1 MKHETLLSRVLANPS
16 AGESFAKAMSG
27 TGTAPDFS
35 GYWVNELHSSMDLII
50 RGTSVSGKYTS
61 AVSGEG
67 GMVSGP
73 IIGYVAGDVIAFS
86 VLWPGT
92 TPSITSWVGQL
103 VTENGE
109 QTLDTLWHLVVSV
122 SDAQDP
128 SSIWTTIH
136 SGADSFK
143 RQ

>member
-1 MKHETLLSRVLANPS
+1 
-16 AGESFAKAMSG
+16 
-27 TGTAPDFS
+27 
-35 GYWVNELHSSMDLII
+35 
-50 RGTSVSGKYTS
+50 
-61 AVSGEG
+61 
-67 GMVSGP
+67 MVSGP